1 MKPSPTFADL
11 LIEAGRRLNRG
22 EPHHRVMSALGFC
35 ATQTRW
41 KSAPKIARI
50 LYGLIERE
58 VTARESSSPWAF
70 EHREDADGS
79 EALRHVMRRTFA

>member
-1 MKPSPTFADL
+1 MKPLPTFSEL
-11 LIEAGRRLNRG
+11 LIEAGQRLNRG

-35 ATQTRW
+35 TTQTRW

-70 EHREDADGS
+70 EHLMDHDGS
-79 EALRHVMRRTFA
+79 EALRHVRRRLAL